1 MGYSLLQSYD
11 TANCAAQC
19 DQIVGCQAINVAF
32 ERAPRVDPGTECT
45 NPPRYVWLSLFASE
59 SYLANLEASTTLIKC
74 VFWGG
79 PVTPQNA
86 VNNGQ
91 WRGNDFHVVIAGS
104 NGYTKNDP
112 TIGQSVPGYTLV
124 GNLGNATI
132 NAPTYDIDGV
142 YSYMGYKAYNDG
154 QAFSIERCAAAC
166 SAQSAYNVANPPTD
180 GSAPTTCQFFAT
192 YFLMKNGNVQSQVCS
207 LYSESWGPQYAVN
220 TGYFYG
226 SDVYTIRSS
235 VIYSN
240 ATNPNNGV
248 APSS

>member
-1 MGYSLLQSYD
+1 MGYSLLNSYD
-11 TANCAAQC
+11 TVGCAAQC
-19 DQIVGCQAINVAF
+19 DKIVGCQAINVAF
-32 ERAPRVDPGTECT
+32 ERAPQVDPGTNCT
-45 NPPRYVWLSLFASE
+45 NPP
-59 SYLANLEASTTLIKC
+59 STTLIKC

-112 TIGQSVPGYTLV
+112 TLGQVVPGYTLV
-124 GNLGNATI
+124 GNLGNATV
-132 NAPTYDIDGV
+132 NAPTYDADGV

-154 QAFSIERCAAAC
+154 AAFSIERCAAAC
-166 SAQSAYNVANPPTD
+166 SAQSAYNIAHPPQD
-180 GSAPTTCQFFAT
+180 GSTPTTCQYFAT
-192 YFLMKNGNVQSQVCS
+192 YYLMKNGNVQSQVCS
-207 LYSESWGPQYAVN
+207 MYSESWGTQYAVN

-240 ATNPNNGV
+240 TTTPNNGV